1 VTISGIPNIFVGETV
16 GVGEFEALPTIAID
30 EPTLSME
37 FLVNDSPFAGKDGKY
52 MTTRNMAERLEKEAE
67 TNVGLKVEMVEGK
80 FIVSGRGELHLGVL
94 IEAIRREGWELQV

>member
-1 VTISGIPNIFVGETV
+1 
-16 GVGEFEALPTIAID
+16 
-30 EPTLSME
+30 
-37 FLVNDSPFAGKDGKY
+37 

>member
-1 VTISGIPNIFVGETV
+1 MTISGIPNIFVGETI

-30 EPTLSME
+30 EPTLRME